1 MNYSILCSSYF
12 DPLGHPIFAEK
23 IANNINLIYKDSKID
38 VYGVELQNKEIK
50 EQKSNINFVP
60 IKIPIFGKYYNIETR
75 RYLSKNLSFIGILIS
90 YFIRFIVVTI
100 FYVKVYKKINQEP
113 FIDLEYEPIQEFIGS
128 LFLSKKSRQHMIIH
142 NFPRSPRFSFKSLY
156 KRISINFY
164 KLSLIRFPKRKICLM
179 NEENIDNAIQQN
191 ISIKKIILAGWGY
204 DLKDKEIKKNIINDS
219 EITLL
224 AFGIMRQDKRIDQL
238 VNLFLSLDS
247 SKIILNMIGRSLDV
261 DIEYLKKEVSLSSSR
276 TQINIEDT
284 FIEDDQVNSLIE
296 ANDIMVLS
304 HSSSFESMSGPM
316 LLAIENNKPILCF
329 SSNTVAKLVKST
341 KSGIVVDMDKVN
353 HKELFNEIENLS
365 KLKYDANS
373 IKRYQWKEITK
384 RLMNFTD

>member
-1 MNYSILCSSYF
+1 MNYNILCPSYF

-23 IANNINLIYKDSKID
+23 IANNINLIYKNSKID
-38 VYGVELQNKEIK
+38 VYGVKLENNEIK

-75 RYLSKNLSFIGILIS
+75 RYLSKNLSFIGKLIS

-100 FYVKVYKKINQEP
+100 FYIKVYKQINQEP
-113 FIDLEYEPIQEFIGS
+113 FIDLEYEPIQDFIGS
-128 LFLSKKSRQHMIIH
+128 LFLSKKSRHHMVIH
-142 NFPRSPRFSFKSLY
+142 NFPRYPRFSLKSLY

-179 NEENIDNAIQQN
+179 NEESIDNAIQQN

-204 DLKDKEIKKNIINDS
+204 DLKDKKIEKNFINDNEIK
-219 EITLL
+219 LL
-224 AFGIMRQDKRIDQL
+224 AFGIIRQDKRIDQL

-247 SKIILNMIGRSLDV
+247 SKIILNIIGRSLDI
-261 DIEYLKKEVSLSSSR
+261 DIEHLKKEVSLSSSR

-284 FIEDDQVNSLIE
+284 FIEDDKVNSLIE

-365 KLKYDANS
+365 KLKYDPNS
-373 IKRYQWKEITK
+373 LKRYQWKEITK
-384 RLMNFTD
+384 RLINFTD